1 MTVFDLRVVVSRLEP
16 GLRTSLEAA
25 VSRAVSRGNGRV
37 DVEHWLAELLQ
48 AGSSDRLFST
58 LDFPRRRA
66 ADEVASSLDRLKGG
80 HEGAPALS
88 RTLLEWIE
96 EAWLNASLRFGRDAV
111 ALEDLVLA
119 LTTSS
124 TLARTLRD
132 IAPSLRIDE
141 ARALGVAQ
149 AVKPE
154 AAPKAADGAGARPAA
169 AAPSADAQELERYTI
184 DLTAQARAGRLD
196 PVVGREAELRQVID
210 ILMRRRQN
218 NPLLTGEAGVG
229 KTAVVE
235 ALATRVAA
243 GTVPAKL
250 AGVAVRVLD
259 LGLLQA
265 GAGVKGEFERRLT
278 GVIAGVKASSVPV
291 ILFIDEAHTMIGAG
305 NAPGS
310 GDAANLLKPALAR
323 GELRTIAATTWSEYK
338 RHIERDPALTRRFQ
352 VVKVGEPEPE
362 TAVRMLRGLV
372 PSLEAHH
379 GVTIHDEALRDAVRL
394 SARYIP
400 DRQLPD
406 KAISV
411 LDTACANVAM
421 SRSSEPAALE
431 DAAAEAAALRIEIE
445 RLDRSHEFDA
455 GPAREAAAE
464 RLAASEARREA
475 LTGRLAG
482 ERDLVARFDGTDA
495 DGEEAPAERRRLRD
509 ELSALQAGEPLV
521 HRAVDREAVAG
532 VIARWT
538 GVPLGR
544 LLRDA
549 ISSALSLEERLRERV
564 VGQDGALRAVAAAMR
579 NAAAGLADPRKP
591 PAVFLFVGTSGVG
604 KTETA
609 LALADG
615 FYGGPQHLS
624 TIALSEFKEEH
635 KVSTLVGS
643 PPGYVGYGEGGVLTE
658 AVRRRPYG
666 LLLLDEVEKA
676 HPGVQD
682 VFYQVFD
689 KGMLRDG
696 EGRDIGFHNTAI
708 ILTSNAGAETLA
720 ALAADPETMPEGEA
734 LVDALRPELLRHFKP
749 AFLGRVAI
757 VPYLPLDEA
766 TLRRIV
772 RLQLDRLAAR
782 LQAVHGAALAV
793 DDAVLAAIADR
804 CLVAEIGARAVEG
817 IIAREILPLVS
828 DLVLD
833 RALAGLAVGDVRLAL
848 DDDGFAVRPLGG
860 GPAGDRRGAAAE
872 HDRAGSRAEEARADA
887 GTITTREE

>member
-1 MTVFDLRVVVSRLEP
+1 MTVFDLRVVVSRLES
-16 GLRTSLEAA
+16 GLKTSLEAG
-25 VSRAVSRGNGRV
+25 VSRAFSRGNGQV
-37 DVEHWLAELLQ
+37 EIEHWLGELLA
-48 AGSSDRLFST
+48 AGSTAEPSLAA
-58 LDFPRRRA
+58 LDVPRRRA
-66 ADEVASSLDRLKGG
+66 ADEVASALDRLPGG
-80 HEGAPALS
+80 HGGAPALS
-88 RTLLEWIE
+88 RTLLEWVE

-111 ALEDLVLA
+111 APEDLLLA

-124 TLARTLRD
+124 TLARVARA
-132 IAPSLRIDE
+132 IAPSLRLDE
-141 ARALGVAQ
+141 GRALAL
-149 AVKPE
+149 AASVKPE
-154 AAPKAADGAGARPAA
+154 ARAVARAEGGAPAA
-169 AAPSADAQELERYTI
+169 PPGADAQELERYTL
-184 DLTAQARAGRLD
+184 DLTAQARAGKLD

-210 ILMRRRQN
+210 ILLRRRQN
-218 NPLLTGEAGVG
+218 NPILTGEAGVG

-235 ALATRVAA
+235 ALAARVAA
-243 GTVPAKL
+243 GTVPARL
-250 AGVAVRVLD
+250 RGVEVRSLD

-278 GVIAGVKASSVPV
+278 GVIAGIKGSPRPV
-291 ILFIDEAHTMIGAG
+291 ILFVDEAHTMIGAG

-323 GELRTIAATTWSEYK
+323 GELRTVAATTWSEYK

-362 TAVRMLRGLV
+362 TAVRMLRALV

-421 SRSSEPAALE
+421 SRTADPAALE
-431 DAAAEAAALRIEIE
+431 DAEAEAEALGVEIG
-445 RLDRSHEFDA
+445 RLGRAHELD
-455 GPAREAAAE
+455 AAAE
-464 RLAASEARREA
+464 RDAAMARLAVVEARRGALADRLARERALVGQHDAASEDGAEA
-475 LTGRLAG
+475 
-482 ERDLVARFDGTDA
+482 V
-495 DGEEAPAERRRLRD
+495 AERRRLRD
-509 ELSALQAGEPLV
+509 ALSALQDGEPLV
-521 HRAVDREAVAG
+521 HRAVDRDAVAG
-532 VIARWT
+532 VVARWT

-549 ISSALSLEERLRERV
+549 VSSALSLEERLRERV
-564 VGQDGALRAVAAAMR
+564 VGQDAALGTVAAAMR

-609 LALADG
+609 LALADQY
-615 FYGGPQHLS
+615 FGGPQHLS
-624 TIALSEFKEEH
+624 VIALSEFKEEH
-635 KVSTLVGS
+635 KVSTLLGS

-682 VFYQVFD
+682 VFYQLFD
-689 KGMLRDG
+689 KGSLRDG
-696 EGRDIGFHNTAI
+696 EGRDVGFHNTAI
-708 ILTSNAGAETLA
+708 ILTSNAGSDTLA
-720 ALAADPETMPEGEA
+720 ALSADPETMPEGGA

-749 AFLGRVAI
+749 AFLGRVTV
-757 VPYLPLDEA
+757 VPFLPLDEA

-772 RLQLDRLAAR
+772 RLQLGRLAERFAAAHR
-782 LQAVHGAALAV
+782 AALRI
-793 DDAVLAAIADR
+793 DDGVLDAIAER

-817 IIAREILPLVS
+817 IVAREILPPLS
-828 DLVLD
+828 GLVLD
-833 RALAGLAVGDVRLAL
+833 RAVAGLAAGDIRLSLGEGARI
-848 DDDGFAVRPLGG
+848 AVRPEG
-860 GPAGDRRGAAAE
+860 GPGEDRRAASA
-872 HDRAGSRAEEARADA
+872 DDGRAGSRAEEARADA
-887 GTITTREE
+887 GEIAIAGE